1 MNNEMKLIGRL
12 AFGLFLLSSVADLA
26 GVFAGW
32 HILAVCSKPL
42 IVPSLALCC
51 WTWLKEN
58 GVKGKRVSTLM
69 LALVFGALGDILL
82 MFDGQDFFIA
92 GLLAFFVGHLFYIYT
107 IGAKI
112 MGTDLEIVR
121 RIALLAILIAL
132 TTGLAQL
139 FDVKG
144 VLGLCVTAYAC
155 TFAYCLFYGIVAAST
170 TKSSNYVWTIIGYVL
185 FIISDTILA
194 TGEFTD
200 IRIPKRGFLVMLTY
214 ILAQF
219 LLATSLS
226 REEIRKHNA
235 NNSAAN

>member
-1 MNNEMKLIGRL
+1 MIGRL
-12 AFGLFLLSSVADLA
+12 AFGLFLLSSAADLA

-32 HILAVCSKPL
+32 HILALCSKPL

-58 GVKGKRVSTLM
+58 GVKGRKVSSLM
-69 LALVFGALGDILL
+69 LALAFGALGDILL
-82 MFDGQDFFIA
+82 MFDGQNFFIA
-92 GLLAFFVGHLFYIYT
+92 GLLAFLVGHFFYIST
-107 IGAKI
+107 IGAKLPGKVSVL
-112 MGTDLEIVR
+112 MPQVL
-121 RIALLAILIAL
+121 LLAVLIFVMIA
-132 TTGLAQL
+132 ASR
-139 FDVKG
+139 FFAVKG
-144 VLGLCVTAYAC
+144 FLGVCVSLYAC
-155 TFAYCLFYGIVAAST
+155 AFAFCLHSAILAAAST
-170 TKSSNYVWTIIGYVL
+170 KSRHYVWTAVGYLL

-235 NNSAAN
+235 INSAAN